1 MAKAIPGKGI
11 TPEAAEALGI
21 PETDP
26 RVATDSDVSDNE
38 TDDTVDAVI
47 VDDGISGP
55 FPLLSVVGD
64 PEEETVPAGLSSG
77 DSIPDVGI
85 GNGEGVDEN
94 GPTATPS
101 GRSRISRLHRGTGDD
116 KQEPKDP
123 SSKPPS
129 LDEWV
134 TFFGKIVLKLA
145 CDWYLSFAFRG
156 IDEDIV
162 SDHDLER
169 LGMTDDERKL
179 IATPLAELSNK
190 SKFMRKHGR
199 TMVASGDAFYA
210 MVTLGKWMSRVNRI
224 AARYRPRRNM
234 TVNGTVQGNGNSG
247 QGTETPGYSSFTTG
261 ATNGRVP
268 DGYPIYRP
276 GGG

>member
-1 MAKAIPGKGI
+1 MG
-11 TPEAAEALGI
+11 ES
-21 PETDP
+21 
-26 RVATDSDVSDNE
+26 DSE
-38 TDDTVDAVI
+38 IDDAVDAVI

-64 PEEETVPAGLSSG
+64 SDEEKVPADLSSG

-85 GNGEGVDEN
+85 GDGEGIGEP
-94 GPTATPS
+94 GPSSIPS
-101 GRSRISRLHRGTGDD
+101 GRSRVSRLHRGTSND
-116 KQEPKDP
+116 KQESRDA
-123 SSKPPS
+123 SNKPPT
-129 LDEWV
+129 LDEWSY
-134 TFFGKIVLKLA
+134 FFGKIVLKIS
-145 CDWYLSFAFRG
+145 CDWYLQFAFRG
-156 IDEDIV
+156 IDENIV
-162 SDHDLER
+162 SDRDLER

-179 IATPLAELSNK
+179 ISTPLAELSNK

-210 MVTLGKWMSRVNRI
+210 MVTLGAWMSRVNRI
-224 AARYRPRRNM
+224 ASKYRPHHPKMR
-234 TVNGTVQGNGNSG
+234 VNGTVDNNGNSG
-247 QGTETPGYSSFTTG
+247 QGAEAPGYSSFTTG